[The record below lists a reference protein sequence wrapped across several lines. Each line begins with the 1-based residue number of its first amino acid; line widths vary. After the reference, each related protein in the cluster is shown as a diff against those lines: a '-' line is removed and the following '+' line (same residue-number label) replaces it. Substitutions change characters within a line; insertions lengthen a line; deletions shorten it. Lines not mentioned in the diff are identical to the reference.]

1 MSWTGTGPWF
11 WTESD
16 KLDRGALLE
25 KLCEDIIHIQ
35 ETIKGRKKAEF
46 RRLISHYTRFRERNF
61 QRGGIG
67 AAIRSVSGKTVYTYD
82 MKSLRIDEDT
92 LIADDDEILERMRDW
107 FEAWHR
113 GEAKYSTG
121 IHAPDTDWLAVYEDR
136 SKFMEM
142 TLECG
147 AIFFYIKYLLRLQ

>member
-1 MSWTGTGPWF
+1 
-11 WTESD
+11 
-16 KLDRGALLE
+16 
-25 KLCEDIIHIQ
+25 
-35 ETIKGRKKAEF
+35 
-46 RRLISHYTRFRERNF
+46 
-61 QRGGIG
+61 
-67 AAIRSVSGKTVYTYD
+67 

-113 GEAKYSTG
+113 GEAKCRTG

-136 SKFMEM
+136 DKFMKM

-147 AIFFYIKYLLRLQ
+147 ANDELRGLIWMRYNQPEASWTTEEGGRYVNACPQFSTGHPR